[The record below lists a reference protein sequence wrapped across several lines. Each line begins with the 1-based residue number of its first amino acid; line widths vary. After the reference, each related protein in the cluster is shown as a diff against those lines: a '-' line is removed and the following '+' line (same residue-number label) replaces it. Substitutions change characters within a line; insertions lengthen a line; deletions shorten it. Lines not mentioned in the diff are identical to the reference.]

1 MSKSYSGSNLDGLDS
16 LSLGTLSLRQ
26 DILTEILR
34 IWKWSSDSEKK
45 WLLCRKLRL
54 DHCFPWWTKISCK
67 ELGDGNN
74 QETQTIV
81 KLQSSNQSEFMKPVS
96 EFDYDPTSS
105 LACIGWNA
113 PRTLPF
119 SGLGMTSGV
128 QGWIRKGYFNQ
139 NFGPLVRYCSATNFS
154 CTRTRIRTLLGAP
167 RLNFC
172 PTNPWKVDF

>member
-54 DHCFPWWTKISCK
+54 DHCFPWWTNISCK
-67 ELGDGNN
+67 ELGDGNY

-81 KLQSSNQSEFMKPVS
+81 KLQSSNQSE
-96 EFDYDPTSS
+96 
-105 LACIGWNA
+105 
-113 PRTLPF
+113 
-119 SGLGMTSGV
+119 
-128 QGWIRKGYFNQ
+128 
-139 NFGPLVRYCSATNFS
+139 
-154 CTRTRIRTLLGAP
+154 
-167 RLNFC
+167 
-172 PTNPWKVDF
+172 